1 MALEF
6 ILVFILAILAGGW
19 SIAAGVLFGLDPIL
33 VYVAAVAGSLSFTLI
48 ILGLG
53 GPAIEKALNRLM
65 PDATNRVRESAAQD
79 IIDRWGVIGL
89 ATIGGTLLG
98 PAITLAAALLLRV
111 NRRRFT
117 IWYVL
122 STLIGLALL
131 TAFWVLVTEN

>member
-1 MALEF
+1 MSSAS
-6 ILVFILAILAGGW
+6 VAGGW

-48 ILGLG
+48 ILRLG
-53 GPAIEKALNRLM
+53 GPAIEKTLNRLM
-65 PDATNRVRESAAQD
+65 PDATQRVRESRAQD
-79 IIDRWGVIGL
+79 IFDRWGVIGL

-111 NRRRFT
+111 DRRRFT

-122 STLIGLALL
+122 STLIGFALL